1 MDTEGEGQG
10 LHQEAEEEAWLVRS
24 EYDFGLVVFLAAED
38 REKAPKALV
47 VELVEHDHG
56 AQTVKMAVAV
66 ISWVVS
72 KVDAQE
78 EPAVR
83 AGYLVPVV
91 ERVVALLAVLALFL
105 VPVLPASLA
114 SWELAQALVLL
125 LALSVVLGDSDALQI
140 LAQAHSTMV

>member
-10 LHQEAEEEAWLVRS
+10 LRQEAEEEAWLVRS
-24 EYDFGLVVFLAAED
+24 KYDFGLVVFLAVED

-47 VELVEHDHG
+47 VEPVEHDEG
-56 AQTVKMAVAV
+56 ARIVRMVVAV
-66 ISWVVS
+66 KFWVVS
-72 KVDAQE
+72 KVNAKE

-114 SWELAQALVLL
+114 SWELAQALELL
-125 LALSVVLGDSDALQI
+125 LALSVVLGDSDALQV